1 MRLAPDVVARAV
13 TSPRWVSLR
22 VEAPEGAMR
31 ERVVQMLMNG
41 GAGAVQELGSALLTH
56 LQEGAELDAVC
67 ASLASAGAD
76 VQRTAL
82 GEVDWS
88 TRWVTRVGVQR
99 VGRIAVAPPW
109 MSGDI
114 ADAEI
119 PILIEP
125 AMAFGTGEHE
135 TTRGVLALMQNLVEP
150 GALVADLGSG
160 SGVLAIAAAKLGAAR
175 VVAIEMDPDAIG
187 NAIEN
192 VERNEVAGQVTVL
205 QGDAAALL
213 PLVAPVSLVLANI
226 ISSVI
231 MELSPIMRRALPS
244 GGRAVISGILVTERE
259 HLVASLSA
267 DGWDVE
273 SELRE
278 GEWWSS
284 VIVRQ

>member
-1 MRLAPDVVARAV
+1 LAPDLVAPNAA
-13 TSPRWVSLR
+13 SPRWVSLHID
-22 VEAPEGAMR
+22 APECVGR
-31 ERVVQMLMNG
+31 DRVIGMLMDG
-41 GAGAVQELGSALLTH
+41 GAGAVQELDASLLTH
-56 LQEGAELDAVC
+56 LQEGAALDALC
-67 ASLASAGAD
+67 AALAHEGAT
-76 VQRTAL
+76 VRQTSL

-99 VGRIAVAPPW
+99 IGRIAVAPPW
-109 MSGDI
+109 MSADLV
-114 ADAEI
+114 DAEI

-135 TTRGVLALMQNLVEP
+135 TTRGMLALMQSLVEP

-175 VVAIEMDPDAIG
+175 VAAIEMDPDAIG
-187 NAIEN
+187 NAMEN
-192 VERNEVAGQVTVL
+192 VERNGVAAQVTVL

-226 ISSVI
+226 ISSVLI
-231 MELSPIMRRALPS
+231 ELSKIMHDALPP
-244 GGRAVISGILVTERE
+244 GGKAVISGILVSERE
-259 HLVASLSA
+259 HLLSSLA
-267 DGWDVE
+267 VDGWTLE

-284 VIVRQ
+284 VIARR

>member
-1 MRLAPDVVARAV
+1 M
-13 TSPRWVSLR
+13 
-22 VEAPEGAMR
+22 
-31 ERVVQMLMNG
+31 
-41 GAGAVQELGSALLTH
+41 
-56 LQEGAELDAVC
+56 
-67 ASLASAGAD
+67 
-76 VQRTAL
+76 
-82 GEVDWS
+82 DWS

-109 MSGDI
+109 MSDDV

-119 PILIEP
+119 PVLIEP

-135 TTRGVLALMQNLVEP
+135 TTRGVLALMQSLVEP
-150 GALVADLGSG
+150 GALVADLGAG

-187 NAIEN
+187 NAMEN
-192 VERNEVAGQVTVL
+192 VERNGVAAQVTVL

-226 ISSVI
+226 ISSVVI
-231 MELSPIMRRALPS
+231 ELSPIMHRALPS
-244 GGRAVISGILVTERE
+244 GGRAVISGILVSERE
-259 HLVASLSA
+259 HLLSSLTV
-267 DGWDVE
+267 DGWALE
-273 SELRE
+273 SDLRE

>member
-1 MRLAPDVVARAV
+1 MAPDVIAPAV
-13 TSPRWVSLR
+13 TAPRWVSMHI
-22 VEAPEGAMR
+22 EAPAGAVR
-31 ERVVQMLMNG
+31 DRVVHMLMDG
-41 GAGAVQELGSALLTH
+41 GAGAVQEVGSALLTH
-56 LQEGAELDAVC
+56 LIEGAPLDALC
-67 ASLASAGAD
+67 DSLAAVGAT
-76 VQRTAL
+76 VERTAL

-109 MSGDI
+109 MGDEI

-135 TTRGVLALMQNLVEP
+135 TTRGVLALMQNLVEA
-150 GALVADLGSG
+150 GTLVADLGSG
-160 SGVLAIAAAKLGAAR
+160 SGVLAIAAAKLGASR
-175 VVAIEMDPDAIG
+175 VVAIEMDADAIG

-192 VERNEVAGQVTVL
+192 VERNGVASQVTVL

-213 PLVAPVSLVLANI
+213 PLVAPVSLVVANI

-231 MELSPIMRRALPS
+231 MELSPIMSRALPP
-244 GGRAVISGILVTERE
+244 GGRAVISGILVTERD
-259 HLVASLSA
+259 HLLASLAA
-267 DGWDVE
+267 DGWSLE

-284 VIVRQ
+284 VIARQ

>member
-1 MRLAPDVVARAV
+1 LAPDGVAPVV
-13 TSPRWVSLR
+13 TPRWVSLR
-22 VEAPEGAMR
+22 IEAPDDAVR
-31 ERVVQMLMNG
+31 ERVVEMLMDG

-56 LQEGAELDAVC
+56 LQEGAPLDELC
-67 ASLASAGAD
+67 AKLALAGAT

-99 VGRIAVAPPW
+99 IGRIAVAPPW

-135 TTRGVLALMQNLVEP
+135 TTRGVLALMQSLVEP
-150 GALVADLGSG
+150 GMLVADLGSG
-160 SGVLAIAAAKLGAAR
+160 SGVLAIAAAKLGAGR

-192 VERNEVAGQVTVL
+192 VERNGVAAQVTVL

-226 ISSVI
+226 ISSVVI
-231 MELSPIMRRALPS
+231 ELSPIIAGALPS
-244 GGRAVISGILVTERE
+244 GGKAVISGILVTERE
-259 HLVASLSA
+259 QLLSSLA
-267 DGWDVE
+267 AEGWALE

-284 VIVRQ
+284 VIARQ

>member
-1 MRLAPDVVARAV
+1 VAP
-13 TSPRWVSLR
+13 PRWVSLHI
-22 VEAPEGAMR
+22 EAPDGALR
-31 ERVVQMLMNG
+31 ERVVQMLVDG

-56 LQEGAELDAVC
+56 LEEGAGLDALC
-67 ASLASAGAD
+67 AELGRAGAA

-99 VGRIAVAPPW
+99 IGRIAVAPPW
-109 MSGDI
+109 MSEEI

-119 PILIEP
+119 PIVIEP

-135 TTRGVLALMQNLVEP
+135 TTRGVLTLMQSLVEP

-160 SGVLAIAAAKLGAAR
+160 SGVLAIAAAKLGAGR

-192 VERNEVAGQVTVL
+192 VERNGVASQVTVL

-226 ISSVI
+226 ISSVVI
-231 MELSPIMRRALPS
+231 ELSPIMARSLPP
-244 GGRAVISGILVTERE
+244 GGKAVISGILVTERE
-259 HLVASLSA
+259 NLLTSLAA
-267 DGWDVE
+267 DGWSLE

-284 VIVRQ
+284 VIARQ

>member
-1 MRLAPDVVARAV
+1 MERDL
-13 TSPRWVSLR
+13 SPRWVSLHID
-22 VEAPEGAMR
+22 APEGAVR
-31 ERVVQMLMNG
+31 ERVVGMLVDG
-41 GAGAVQELGSALLTH
+41 GAAAVQELGAELLTH
-56 LQEGAELDAVC
+56 LQEGAALDDLC
-67 ASLASAGAD
+67 DSLERTGAR
-76 VQRTAL
+76 VRQTAL

-109 MSGDI
+109 MSDDV

-119 PILIEP
+119 PVLIEP

-135 TTRGVLALMQNLVEP
+135 TTRGVLALMQSLVEP
-150 GALVADLGSG
+150 GALVADLGAG

-187 NAIEN
+187 NAMEN
-192 VERNEVAGQVTVL
+192 VERNGVAAQVTVL

-226 ISSVI
+226 ISSVVI
-231 MELSPIMRRALPS
+231 ELSPVMHRALPS
-244 GGRAVISGILVTERE
+244 GGRAVISGILVSERE
-259 HLVASLSA
+259 HLLSSLA
-267 DGWDVE
+267 VDGWVLE

>member
-1 MRLAPDVVARAV
+1 LAPDVAAPV
-13 TSPRWVSLR
+13 TAPRWVSLHI
-22 VEAPEGAMR
+22 EAPEGVGR
-31 ERVVQMLMNG
+31 ERVVRMLMDA
-41 GAGAVQELGSALLTH
+41 GAGAVQEVGSALLTH
-56 LQEGAELDAVC
+56 LQEGAQLESLC
-67 ASLASAGAD
+67 ISLAASGVD
-76 VQRTAL
+76 VTRTAL

-99 VGRIAVAPPW
+99 IGRIAVAPPW
-109 MSGDI
+109 MSDDI

-135 TTRGVLALMQNLVEP
+135 TTRGILSLMQNLVDP

-160 SGVLAIAAAKLGAAR
+160 SGVLAIAAAKLGAGR
-175 VVAIEMDPDAIG
+175 VVAIEMDGDAIG
-187 NAIEN
+187 NSIEN
-192 VERNEVAGQVTVL
+192 VERNGVASQVTVL
-205 QGDAAALL
+205 QGDAASLL

-231 MELSPIMRRALPS
+231 IGLSAIMWRALPP

-259 HLVASLSA
+259 HLLASLA
-267 DGWDVE
+267 GDGWELE

-284 VIVRQ
+284 VIARQ